1 MENERLS
8 VNHWSIFYNKTSGY
22 LHYASQ
28 SYSFGVDLLKLVR
41 ADLPKTCYQQ
51 ALHIITLGWKKI
63 HILQSGLNC
72 TLRNIWK
79 WQLYSLGTLKR
90 WETGDMPTNSLT
102 YWLIFIQFPDQ
113 QSRKI
118 GGCEVS
124 LLGIIKPNLL
134 TSNYLPL
141 VLYEAT
147 QSSTL
152 YKSI

>member
-1 MENERLS
+1 MENARLS

-28 SYSFGVDLLKLVR
+28 SYSFGVDLLKLIR

-51 ALHIITLGWKKI
+51 ALNIITLGWKKFTYYS
-63 HILQSGLNC
+63 QGSNC

-90 WETGDMPTNSLT
+90 WETGDMLTNSLM

-113 QSRKI
+113 QGRKKW
-118 GGCEVS
+118 GCEVS
-124 LLGIIKPNLL
+124 LLGITKPNFL

-141 VLYEAT
+141 VIY
-147 QSSTL
+147 
-152 YKSI
+152 